1 MSRVVLKKPNFRQPY
16 VMLLRRCNTC
26 LTGFTESMHCYR
38 SKIISLLKVR
48 TISDREAL
56 PLAEYHVQ
64 LYDSMHGLDL
74 APPCLSNVTFCTGTV
89 YVLAASKIYN
99 KLNKRSQAVFED
111 LGSCIYMWAIFHST
125 STTWR
130 SKIHCAG
137 YEKLA

>member
-1 MSRVVLKKPNFRQPY
+1 MVLKKPNFRQPC
-16 VMLLRRCNTC
+16 VTLLRRCNTC
-26 LTGFTESMHCYR
+26 FTGFTKNMHCYS

-48 TISDREAL
+48 IISDREAL
-56 PLAEYHVQ
+56 PLAENHVQ

-99 KLNKRSQAVFED
+99 KLSKRSQAVLED
-111 LGSCIYMWAIFHST
+111 LGSCIYMWAISHFT
-125 STTWR
+125 GTTWQ
-130 SKIHCAG
+130 SKTYCAG